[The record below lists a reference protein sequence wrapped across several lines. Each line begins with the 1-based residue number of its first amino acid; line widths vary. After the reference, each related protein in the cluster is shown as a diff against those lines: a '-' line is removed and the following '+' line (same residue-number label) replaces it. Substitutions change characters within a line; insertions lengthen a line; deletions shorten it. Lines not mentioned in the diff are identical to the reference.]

1 EPEMQALLKAA
12 PQLHRML
19 RPLCRMLAAQPP
31 PDLPPPPPPRV
42 GKPRPRRAQPA
53 RDRAEYPLRTF
64 RTRGG
69 QLMMKLSDSISV
81 PVVASKNRA

>member
-1 EPEMQALLKAA
+1 MQALLKAA

-19 RPLCRMLAAQPP
+19 RPLCRMLAAQPS
-31 PDLPPPPPPRV
+31 PDLLPPRV
-42 GKPRPRRAQPA
+42 RKPRPRRAEPA
-53 RDRAEYPLRTF
+53 RAGAEYPLPTY

-81 PVVASKNRA
+81 PVTASKNRA